1 MEIKKKKNGNV
12 LRIEREVIQM
22 YFSLVPTPA
31 LQQLA
36 SIVQINIGTTEDKNV
51 KRGLP
56 DASFQCSPS
65 IVVESRGRRETEELS
80 NSA

>member
-56 DASFQCSPS
+56 DASFQRSPS